1 MIKKP
6 PTDLSKSRVGG
17 KQYLYMAADELICL
31 SLLNVPEFNM
41 SEWKWAEF
49 SSVWQWRFR
58 RIKYPIDHL
67 TNLGYDL

>member
-6 PTDLSKSRVGG
+6 PTDPGKSRVGG
-17 KQYLYMAADELICL
+17 KQYLDMAADELICL

-49 SSVWQWRFR
+49 DPCLAMAFSEYQIPDRS
-58 RIKYPIDHL
+58 PH
-67 TNLGYDL
+67 

>member
-17 KQYLYMAADELICL
+17 KQYLDMAAGELICL

-49 SSVWQWRFR
+49 ASVW
-58 RIKYPIDHL
+58 
-67 TNLGYDL
+67 